1 MNDDYLRGFR
11 EGQASVYELVDR
23 ARRQRDLY
31 GPVVPGTQAPKSP
44 SVEERLADLECRA
57 NVDWSMPC
65 NIVRND
71 SLITFSKLNN
81 VKLAAAKRFEE
92 LEKRLGDLEEQTAL
106 NDRNLD
112 RADAAFVELR
122 KELTQF
128 VAAKVQAVERRV
140 FNLENPD
147 GDTRWHGVQKR
158 LSDLEAWLGTKKLA
172 PERNFA
178 FETWSRI
185 GKIEARLRALEPD
198 VPACEE

>member
-23 ARRQRDLY
+23 AQRQRDLY
-31 GPVVPGTQAPKSP
+31 GPVVPGTQAPEPP
-44 SVEERLADLECRA
+44 SVEERLADLERRA
-57 NVDWSMPC
+57 NVDWSMPG

-147 GDTRWHGVQKR
+147 GDDRWGSMQKR